1 MSRGLKSPAS
11 FFLQDAVARPS
22 TREESR
28 YGSRQNR
35 PCVSTGPEL
44 LLFGDKQPQ
53 GPNANR
59 AVKPDGRGKDMLEI
73 RKNQDY
79 IARTRRGRDAS
90 KR

>member
-1 MSRGLKSPAS
+1 MSRGLKIPRL

-73 RKNQDY
+73 RKNQ
-79 IARTRRGRDAS
+79 ALHRTPRRGRDAS

>member
-1 MSRGLKSPAS
+1 MAHGRIGL
-11 FFLQDAVARPS
+11 
-22 TREESR
+22 
-28 YGSRQNR
+28 
-35 PCVSTGPEL
+35 VSTGPEL

-73 RKNQDY
+73 RRIKHY
-79 IARTRRGRDAS
+79 IASSRRGRDAL